1 MQALERECNFRF
13 MKYFDEMRRAMN
25 YLAKN
30 KKTIFIG
37 QAVAVPGTTMSNTLT
52 EINSNKLIE
61 LPVAEEMQM
70 GITVGLALNGDIP
83 ISIYPRWNFLL
94 LAMNQ
99 LINHLD
105 KINIMS
111 NNGYKVKAIIRT
123 SVGSQRPLNPQHQH
137 IGDFTEA
144 VKKMCTTIDIIKL
157 NEPKDIFPSYEKALN
172 RRDGK
177 STLLV
182 EFGDYYNE
190 K

>member
-13 MKYFDEMRRAMN
+13 MKYFDEMKRTMN

-37 QAVAVPGTTMSNTLT
+37 QAVAVPGTTMSNTLK
-52 EINSNKLIE
+52 EIDSNKLIE

-70 GITVGLALNGDIP
+70 GITAGLALNGHIP

-105 KINIMS
+105 KINVMS
-111 NNGYKVKAIIRT
+111 NYGYQVKTMIRT

-137 IGDFTEA
+137 IGDFTDA
-144 VKKMCTTIDIIKL
+144 VKKMCTSIDIIKL
-157 NEPKDIFPSYEKALN
+157 SKPDDIFPSYKKALD
-172 RRDGK
+172 REDGR

>member
-1 MQALERECNFRF
+1 ME
-13 MKYFDEMRRAMN
+13 
-25 YLAKN
+25 YLAQN
-30 KKTIFIG
+30 DKTVFIG
-37 QAVAVPGTTMSNTLT
+37 QAVEVPGTSMFTTLKD
-52 EINSNKLIE
+52 INPNKLIE

-70 GITVGLALNGDIP
+70 GITIGFALNGCIP

-105 KINIMS
+105 KINVMS
-111 NNGYKVKAIIRT
+111 KDGFKVKTIIRT
-123 SVGSQRPLNPQHQH
+123 GIGSQRPLHPQLQH
-137 IGDFTEA
+137 ISDFTEG
-144 VKKMCTTIDIIKL
+144 VKKMCSTIYIIKL
-157 NEPKDIFPSYEKALN
+157 NEPEDIFPSYEKALN
-172 RRDGK
+172 RKDGN